1 MQVEGILKQAN
12 AVSEWNSNNYQWG
25 KIGESEVRFVN
36 QDNTSLVGRQ
46 VMFVDKSEQQNGIQ
60 VKQKKD
66 GTQYAQIG
74 GGKAVEL
81 WVDGQPMSK
90 IPARSAAPAM
100 SGPPTQQAQ
109 GGQAWGNTAPTAA
122 TQQAAQPRPPEA
134 SFQERIAYGV
144 AAVKIAV
151 SELGL
156 EDLPLQSMIDS
167 PLLAAVYNS
176 SMYAFKD
183 GVPLKDLVK
192 ATEAAFG
199 ANPADTVYSDAS
211 SETED
216 DIPF

>member
-81 WVDGQPMSK
+81 WVDGQPMAK
-90 IPARSAAPAM
+90 IPAAAAAPAFSGPPAAAAAPAWGASTATPTATPTAPRSAA
-100 SGPPTQQAQ
+100 
-109 GGQAWGNTAPTAA
+109 
-122 TQQAAQPRPPEA
+122 PPEA